1 MVPIWGLY
9 RDLSDGCTPF
19 FLPGRIINTTKGT
32 SMAVLSSTVT
42 EHLIAAAEIVHATA
56 LATVKATPSAH
67 KTLAHIDAA
76 QHLMVAADALY
87 EAAERIAL
95 GAPVDAPELKLA
107 LHTAVVKTGQGR
119 TMVGAGNY
127 PTA

>member
-1 MVPIWGLY
+1 MAA
-9 RDLSDGCTPF
+9 LSP
-19 FLPGRIINTTKGT
+19 
-32 SMAVLSSTVT
+32 TVT
-42 EHLIAAAEIVHATA
+42 KHLIAASEIVHATA
-56 LATVKATPSAH
+56 RATVKATPSAH

-107 LHTAVVKTGQGR
+107 LHIAAAKTGQGR
-119 TMVGAGNY
+119 AMVGSGNY
-127 PTA
+127 PSA